1 MVVGGERGIER
12 IKMGN
17 TSSQHIPPSPAIGSS
32 PPMVVSEELR
42 GSKKRKRQ
50 GSGRSERK
58 AAEEESACALML
70 KESWPRTPQSL
81 EDNVA
86 ASSQPLDETPLIQDP
101 STPTALNRSNDPTN
115 CLASRR
121 NKEDRRK
128 KQRRQSALGASPD
141 AGNTQ
146 PGPTRFSPQESSK
159 RVKANET
166 DGSLA
171 SSSGTPRA
179 AFNLDDIDENEEG
192 ISSLFREYQTLA
204 TQLES
209 PLANSPELNTYEVS
223 SFGQDLIDP
232 VLVNQSTEAVHADG
246 KKHKGKRRKHSGS
259 DAFGVGAEQE
269 LLNGTGQHA
278 FDIDFEAFDEI
289 FANEGMQLANP
300 FNEDS
305 GHDLPN
311 GTEPHTDNLGVGQV
325 ADRATTRPDIDTVQV
340 YQRSGKLPRVP
351 SGRRPHKRRR
361 MEVPNSLDS
370 QIPTYI
376 SPYAPNQGQ
385 QDRVLPGLEDM
396 QARSSSEIP
405 CSQPLDRPSGASRA
419 KSNAHLTQTPPPRL
433 KHPSKPL
440 GNKKQRGGKKGKDYN
455 PPLAEL
461 SEKGGMFSNDEIAI
475 LETFR
480 DRYCEE
486 EETSKRRFNE
496 LIQSTIRGNH
506 EVTRLF
512 HLIYEELPYRTR
524 QSVSRFCRRHFH
536 NYNVRGAWTD
546 ADDEDLKRAVAE
558 KGKSWI
564 AVGAM
569 IDRFPEDCRDRY
581 RNYLVNEDKRN
592 RESWSYEEV
601 CKLAKAV
608 DDCMR
613 LLREERLQAKEEK
626 YKGREMPESEP
637 DSDQEVQDMKL
648 INWQVVSERMGGT
661 RSRLQCS
668 YKWNH
673 LKQADR
679 IYYLRV
685 IRRLEKGKGLK
696 SKAELRESESWRLK
710 RAYKKLKNMKTGDR
724 HDFLRAFADCSAP
737 TEDNIPWLS
746 LGSAELRARWSTA
759 DLKAALK
766 VFKKEVPGS
775 ESMNYHDVI
784 NRVYT
789 QLLVENP
796 GQFEDRWDPE
806 KHGDVNKP
814 KGRQPRRKQPSQ
826 NLTKRDEL
834 ESKEARRQR
843 IQQRKSGEEG
853 KIKSKLFIDSDDEG
867 EAEENHSSDD
877 EGADDDFAHEEEQYS
892 PDNLNPVEEGLN
904 GHKSPEICDSADEVE
919 PSKKPGAATTDEEK
933 EVSTDASSY
942 NARASETSASDT
954 DDSLFNDSS
963 DVDDELV
970 DQLQR
975 VRDA

>member
-1 MVVGGERGIER
+1 M
-12 IKMGN
+12 
-17 TSSQHIPPSPAIGSS
+17 
-32 PPMVVSEELR
+32 L
-42 GSKKRKRQ
+42 
-50 GSGRSERK
+50 
-58 AAEEESACALML
+58 L
-70 KESWPRTPQSL
+70 KESRPRTPQSL

-86 ASSQPLDETPLIQDP
+86 ASLQSLDETSLVHDPL
-101 STPTALNRSNDPTN
+101 TPTALDKSSDPTN
-115 CLASRR
+115 GLVSRKNR
-121 NKEDRRK
+121 KDKRK
-128 KQRRQSALGASPD
+128 KQPRQSAIGASPD

-146 PGPTRFSPQESSK
+146 PDPTRFSPQGPSK
-159 RVKANET
+159 RDKANGT
-166 DGSLA
+166 DGPLA
-171 SSSGTPRA
+171 NGSGTPRS

-192 ISSLFREYQTLA
+192 VSSLFQEYENLA
-204 TQLES
+204 TQPEL
-209 PLANSPELNTYEVS
+209 PLASSPGHNTYELS
-223 SFGQDLIDP
+223 SSNQDLIDP
-232 VLVNQSTEAVHADG
+232 ILVNQSPEAIYTDG

-325 ADRATTRPDIDTVQV
+325 ADDVTTRPDVDTVQV

-351 SGRRPHKRRR
+351 LGSRPYKRRR
-361 MEVPNSLDS
+361 TEVPNSLDN

-405 CSQPLDRPSGASRA
+405 YSQPPDLSNGASRA

-433 KHPSKPL
+433 KRPSKPL

-455 PPLAEL
+455 PPLAEV
-461 SEKGGMFSNDEIAI
+461 SEKGGMFSDDEIAV
-475 LETFR
+475 LEAFR

-486 EETSKRRFNE
+486 EETSERRFNE

-512 HLIYEELPYRTR
+512 NLIYEELPYRTR

-592 RESWSYEEV
+592 RETWSYEEV

-613 LLREERLQAKEEK
+613 SLHEERLQAKEEK
-626 YKGREMPESEP
+626 YKGREMPESEL

-648 INWQVVSERMGGT
+648 INWQVVSGRMGGT

-668 YKWNH
+668 YKWNR

-679 IYYLRV
+679 IYYLGV

-724 HDFLRAFADCSAP
+724 HDFLRAFADCAAP

-746 LGSAELRARWSTA
+746 LGSAELRERWSTA

-775 ESMNYHDVI
+775 ERMTYHDVV

-789 QLLVENP
+789 KLLVENP
-796 GQFEDRWDPE
+796 GRFEDRWDPE

-814 KGRQPRRKQPSQ
+814 NGRQPRRKQPSQ
-826 NLTKRDEL
+826 NITKRDEL
-834 ESKEARRQR
+834 ESKEARRR
-843 IQQRKSGEEG
+843 RMQQKNSGEEG
-853 KIKSKLFIDSDDEG
+853 KIKSKLFIDSDDEA
-867 EAEENHSSDD
+867 EAEENYSSDD
-877 EGADDDFAHEEEQYS
+877 EGVDDDFAHKEEQQS
-892 PDNLNPVEEGLN
+892 PDSSNPLEEGLN
-904 GHKSPEICDSADEVE
+904 GHKSPEIGDSADERVEVE
-919 PSKKPGAATTDEEK
+919 PSKELGAATTNEDK
-933 EVSTDASSY
+933 EASTDASSY

-970 DQLQR
+970 DQLQQ